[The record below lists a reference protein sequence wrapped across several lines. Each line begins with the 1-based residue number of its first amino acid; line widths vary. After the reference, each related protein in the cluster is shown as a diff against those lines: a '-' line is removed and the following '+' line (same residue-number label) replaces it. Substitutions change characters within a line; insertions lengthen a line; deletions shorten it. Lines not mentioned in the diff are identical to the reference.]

1 MSVSGSQTAPT
12 QVDPAP
18 QRVLRLL
25 TCGGADDGKSSLVQ
39 RLLHELEANPEA
51 PLSSLD
57 ADSRRWGELGSGVEL
72 APPQEGL
79 RAVEMSCRHFAT
91 PRRKF
96 IVADLPGHEQSTRYR
111 VMAASTAQ
119 VAMLLVDARRGLLAP
134 ARRHSHLL
142 RLMGVRRVLL
152 LVNKMDLVGWD
163 EAVFQRIAADYRDVA
178 DRIGLTVAQSI
189 PVSALHGDN
198 LLRPRRSMAWYQGPT
213 LIEALEGEPLDGGLT
228 PRMPVQRAV
237 QPHAESR
244 GDAGLIVA
252 GTVEPGDP
260 ICAAAAPTALA
271 ALADRFEC
279 SLVCTA
285 EEALLP
291 GRSYLL
297 KIGTRSV
304 GAQLTELHHRLD
316 LETGQ
321 PLGAQSLGLNEIGAG
336 TLVLDQ
342 MLAFDPDEPS
352 RASRGFTLL
361 DRLSQSCMAAGLLHR
376 ALPAARNLH
385 PQALSVDRAARR
397 QLMRHGSALV
407 WLTGLSG
414 AGKSTIANLLEQRL
428 HAQAHHTYLLDGDH
442 VRRGLCKDL
451 GFSPADRVENI
462 RRLAEVGRLM
472 VDAGLIVLVA
482 AISPFRADRQQA
494 RELLGSGCFLEIHVD
509 VPLAVAEARDPKGLY
524 RKARRGEL
532 PHFTGIDSPYEAP
545 DQPELRIDS
554 SLTSAQ
560 AAARQIHELL
570 QQRGII

>member
-12 QVDPAP
+12 QMDLAP

-51 PLSSLD
+51 PQSSLE
-57 ADSRRWGELGSGVEL
+57 ADSRRWGGLVSGLDFV
-72 APPQEGL
+72 PPLDGL
-79 RAVEMSCRHFAT
+79 RAEREQGIAIDVTYRHFAT
-91 PRRKF
+91 PQRKF
-96 IVADLPGHEQSTRYR
+96 IVADVPGHEQYTPLM
-111 VMAASTAQ
+111 VTAASMAQ
-119 VAMLLVDARRGLLAP
+119 VAVLLIDARQGLRIE

-142 RLMGVRRVLL
+142 RLMGVSRVLL

-163 EAVFQRIAADYRDVA
+163 EAVFQRIAADYRDFA
-178 DRIGLTVAQSI
+178 GRIGLTVAQSI

-198 LLRPRRSMAWYQGPT
+198 LLLPRRSMAWYQGPT
-213 LIEALEGEPLDGGLT
+213 LIEAL
-228 PRMPVQRAV
+228 
-237 QPHAESR
+237 
-244 GDAGLIVA
+244 DAA
-252 GTVEPGDP
+252 GAVEPGDP
-260 ICAAAAPTALA
+260 ICAAAAPA

-297 KIGTRSV
+297 KIGARSM
-304 GAQLTELHHRLD
+304 GAQLAELHHRLD

-321 PLGAQSLGLNEIGAG
+321 PLAAQSLGLSEIGAG

-342 MLAFDPDEPS
+342 MLAFDPDEQS
-352 RASRGFTLL
+352 GAARGFMLL
-361 DRLSQSCMAAGLLHR
+361 DRLSQSTMGAGLLHH

-385 PQALSVDRAARR
+385 PQALSVDRAARQ

-428 HAQAHHTYLLDGDH
+428 HAQGHHTYLLDGDH

-494 RELLGSGCFLEIHVD
+494 RELLGPGGFLEIHVD

-560 AAARQIHELL
+560 AAAQQIHELL